1 MHCGILE
8 SFFFLVQQGGK
19 HKIKKQKEKWDFYFD
34 RIFYFIYLILLLQ
47 KMGIFSCCLN
57 INYSIKMKY
66 YNYNRL
72 FSFQIQI
79 RWNKRGPA
87 GYWPDQAMRIR
98 GSFRTKSRQRKE
110 VFFIFLDILGSS
122 EPFLYFR

>member
-8 SFFFLVQQGGK
+8 SFFFLVQQDGK
-19 HKIKKQKEKWDFYFD
+19 HKKAEREMRLLFWSNFLFHIYF
-34 RIFYFIYLILLLQ
+34 FLLLA

-66 YNYNRL
+66 YNYNRH
-72 FSFQIQI
+72 FCFQIQI

-98 GSFRTKSRQRKE
+98 GSFRTKSRQRKA